1 MERFKNKR
9 ILFICRETFSK
20 PLWFMARDYA
30 KDNTVGAFYIM
41 STECCYNKCL
51 YNVNTIYQFKEN
63 LPEVTLYDVK
73 DICHQFTEG
82 LKNKPKK
89 HPSSKHPYN
98 VVYGN
103 KEKAGQFENNTFYS
117 PVDMEFLNEMEEKY
131 THFKNLNLQL
141 MASQENTK
149 HYHWRFYWQVQDYD
163 ENLYWLELN
172 YRKILSVIEEFKPD
186 MVLDFYNAELQ
197 RTIINEVCYAK
208 HIPYI
213 TQEFSKFE
221 LWKYPTLQNTLGID
235 DYVRKQFEVNLKK
248 TPEELKDVYEYVKN
262 FREQNSIMSV
272 EFKGT
277 VTNDYKRASW
287 TSILKE
293 MLGKYIY
300 FYDEDVRAGN
310 RKIKKT
316 DKRLF
321 SQTHL
326 LLRHF
331 WEFFLVRRK
340 YMGANDLFENP
351 VEGENYVYMP
361 LHLIPESTVFLK
373 GSFYV
378 DEMNLIEQVSKS
390 LPIGWKLYV
399 KEHQAMLGERGLEF
413 YKKCRELHN
422 VRLVQINY
430 YNDPKPWLMNAKGVV
445 TICGS
450 TGYEEAL
457 FGKKSIIFAEVP
469 YSLIDGVTLVD
480 DFKKLPEAI
489 KNLGSIDNIH
499 SCAAYLQTMKDVGFE
514 YEFFYL
520 VEQSDKIM
528 SGKAQEDE
536 KFRSQLDALNDFYQ
550 AGYRRFHTGT
560 L

>member
-1 MERFKNKR
+1 MEGFKNKK
-9 ILFICRETFSK
+9 ILFVCRETYSK
-20 PLWFMARDYA
+20 PLWFLAREYA
-30 KDNTVGAFYIM
+30 KDNEVAAFYIM
-41 STECCYNKCL
+41 STESCFNKCL
-51 YNVNTIYQFKEN
+51 YNRNTIYQFKEN
-63 LPEVTLYDVK
+63 LPQVKLYDVQ
-73 DICHQFTEG
+73 DICHKFTDG

-103 KEKAGQFENNTFYS
+103 KKKAGTFENGTYYS
-117 PVDMEFLNEMEEKY
+117 PVDMDFLNEMEDKY

-149 HYHWRFYWQVQDYD
+149 HYHWRYYWQVQDYE

-172 YRKILSVIEEFKPD
+172 YKKVLSVIEDFKPD

-197 RTIINEVCYAK
+197 RTIINEVCSAK

-235 DYVRKQFEVNLKK
+235 DYVRKQYEINLKK
-248 TPEELKDVYEYVKN
+248 SKEELSEVYEYVNK
-262 FREQNSIMSV
+262 FREQSSIMSV

-287 TSILKE
+287 YSILKE

-300 FYDEDVRAGN
+300 FYDEDVKAN
-310 RKIKKT
+310 NKPIINT

-321 SQTHL
+321 PQTHTL
-326 LLRHF
+326 LKHF
-331 WEFFLVRRK
+331 WQFFLVRRK

-351 VEGENYVYMP
+351 VEGENYLYMP

-399 KEHQAMLGERGLEF
+399 KEHQAMLGERGIEF

-430 YNDPKPWLMNAKGVV
+430 FNDPKPWLINSKGVV

-450 TGYEEAL
+450 TGYEAAL
-457 FGKKSIIFAEVP
+457 FGRKSIIFAEVP
-469 YSLIDGVTLVD
+469 YSLIDGVMLVD

-489 KNLGSIDNIH
+489 KNLGEIDNIH

-528 SGKAQEDE
+528 SGLAEEDE
-536 KFRSQLDALNDFYQ
+536 KFRSQLEALNDFYQ
-550 AGYRRFHTGT
+550 AGFRRFHTGE